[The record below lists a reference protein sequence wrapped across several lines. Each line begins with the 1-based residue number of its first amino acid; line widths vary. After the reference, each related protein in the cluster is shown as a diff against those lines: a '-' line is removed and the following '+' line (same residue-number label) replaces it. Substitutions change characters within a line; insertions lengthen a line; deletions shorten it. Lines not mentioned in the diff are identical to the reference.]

1 MEEIIMPKKIV
12 ILNGSPRKNGNTSA
26 LVQAFREGA
35 ESAGHTVTEFH
46 LASMDIHPCK
56 GCWGGGKDSAHP
68 CVQRDDMEQIYPAYK
83 EADIVVLA
91 SPLYYWTISGQLKM
105 TFDRLFAVAEESADY
120 ANPIKESVL
129 LMAAEGNGFEE
140 SEYWYDRL
148 MNHLGWTSLG
158 KILCGG
164 VVKPGDIQGNAKLE
178 EARALGAQIG

>member
-1 MEEIIMPKKIV
+1 MPKKIV

-91 SPLYYWTISGQLKM
+91 SPLYYWTISGQLKC
-105 TFDRLFAVAEESADY
+105 TFDRLFAVAECD
-120 ANPIKESVL
+120 ANCRNPHKESVL
-129 LMAAEGNGFEE
+129 LMAAEGYGFDE
-140 SEYWYDRL
+140 SKMYYEGL
-148 MNHLGWTSLG
+148 IKHLGWQDLGQVLIGGVNDIGDIEGHPSLVEAEALG
-158 KILCGG
+158 KNL
-164 VVKPGDIQGNAKLE
+164 
-178 EARALGAQIG
+178 